1 VSECKRMKFVLSG
14 CTDKL
19 RDQLST
25 KNFQVI
31 RIKIGSDLKTRQLA
45 SLLKRPLSVCLAVLR
60 TSARAPT
67 SQVSSI
73 QDKRHGVIIRRTRT
87 KKGREDDR
95 SLLQLYLCHYRQA
108 AACRVGRTRQPHCL
122 LSRRSRQTKRIS
134 ALVVSI
140 GLFVS

>member
-1 VSECKRMKFVLSG
+1 MKFVLSG

-45 SLLKRPLSVCLAVLR
+45 SLLKRPLFVCLAVLR

-87 KKGREDDR
+87 KKR
-95 SLLQLYLCHYRQA
+95 
-108 AACRVGRTRQPHCL
+108 
-122 LSRRSRQTKRIS
+122 
-134 ALVVSI
+134 
-140 GLFVS
+140 